1 MILDIDLPGINGHA
15 LCRKIKEDP
24 GFGKPFIIAMT
35 GLDRPEEAQAML
47 AEGAD
52 AFFAKPLDF
61 DAVAAAVAEF
71 VEKVK
76 AKDV

>member
-1 MILDIDLPGINGHA
+1 MVLDIYLPGVDGHV
-15 LCRKIKEDP
+15 LCRKIKGDP

-47 AEGAD
+47 TEGAD

-61 DAVAAAVAEF
+61 DAVAAMISEF
-71 VEKVK
+71 AAKVV
-76 AKDV
+76 AKDA